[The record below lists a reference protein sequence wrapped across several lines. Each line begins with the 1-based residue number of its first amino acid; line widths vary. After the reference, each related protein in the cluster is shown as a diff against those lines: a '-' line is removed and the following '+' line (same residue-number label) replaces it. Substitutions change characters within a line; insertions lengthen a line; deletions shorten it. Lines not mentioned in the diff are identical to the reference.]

1 MINLILGVS
10 VFLNVVLI
18 VTIVTVNKHI
28 EESNATLEYIIKK
41 LKET

>member
-1 MINLILGVS
+1 MINLLGVI

-18 VTIVTVNKHI
+18 VTLVTANKHI

-41 LKET
+41 LRET